1 MDKKLQKLFNDQ
13 IKNEIYSAYLYL
25 AMAAYAE
32 SKNLPGFSSWLK
44 IQYKEELSHAMKMF
58 EFLADRGVAINLE
71 AIEQPKTEYKSPA
84 DVFENVLAHEKK
96 VTALINALYETAIK
110 VSDHAASVFL
120 QWFISEQVEE
130 EKNATTIV
138 ENLKIIKPDSSALI
152 MFDRQLG
159 KRQG

>member
-1 MDKKLQKLFNDQ
+1 MDKKLEKLFNNQ

-25 AMAAYAE
+25 SMAAYAE

-44 IQYKEELSHAMKMF
+44 IQYKEELSHGMKMF
-58 EFLADRGVAINLE
+58 EFLADRGVKVSLQAID
-71 AIEQPKTEYKSPA
+71 QPIIDFKSPL
-84 DVFENVLAHEKK
+84 DVFENVLKHEQK
-96 VTALINALYETAIK
+96 VTALINTLYETAIE

-138 ENLKIIKPDSSALI
+138 ENLKCIKPDSAALI
-152 MFDRQLG
+152 MFDKQLG